1 MPKLF
6 EYLGLVVYFYSE
18 EHDPIHVHGEYQGR
32 ESKAEIIISEGEIV
46 EIRIVRVKGR
56 PPLTGPKLNDFVT
69 LVEHHAEEIVEL
81 WVDYFVRHRQVQQ
94 PRKITR
100 RIK

>member
-6 EYLGLVVYFYSE
+6 EYLGLIVYFYSE

-32 ESKAEIIISEGEIV
+32 ESKAEIIIKDGEIV
-46 EIRIVRVKGR
+46 EIRVVRVKGK
-56 PPLTGPKLNDFVT
+56 PPLQGAKLNDFVT
-69 LVEHHAEEIVEL
+69 LVEHRAGEIVEM
-81 WVDYFVRHRQVQQ
+81 WIDYFVRHRKVKA
-94 PRKITR
+94 RKITR